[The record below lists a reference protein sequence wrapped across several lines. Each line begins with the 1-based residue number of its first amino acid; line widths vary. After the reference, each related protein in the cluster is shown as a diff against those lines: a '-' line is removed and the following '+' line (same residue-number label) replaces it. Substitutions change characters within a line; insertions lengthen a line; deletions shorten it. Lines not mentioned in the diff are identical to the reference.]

1 MQTVEAIIK
10 TADPDRYLTRLRDH
24 ATKMGTHRG
33 HRPRRH
39 GIGSLPPEI
48 QHTEWSGASGTVT
61 MNWGQWTVRGGQGM
75 LTLRAE
81 AADAVNLKR
90 IQDMLTTRLENF
102 GRRERL
108 TVTWEAAQGA
118 V

>member
-1 MQTVEAIIK
+1 
-10 TADPDRYLTRLRDH
+10 
-24 ATKMGTHRG
+24 
-33 HRPRRH
+33 
-39 GIGSLPPEI
+39 
-48 QHTEWSGASGTVT
+48 
-61 MNWGQWTVRGGQGM
+61 MNWGQWTVRVDKGV
-75 LTLRAE
+75 LTLRA
-81 AADAVNLKR
+81 AADDAASLKR